1 MLFSLSWT
9 LNEGGGSCDNPL
21 WDDVEIKLLA
31 LRNRYGTITLDIHDN
46 DTGPQMLQIRAEAG
60 NYLVM
65 LGEIVND
72 DYEVRAYYNK
82 KSTDEMVY
90 ILGDYWPNNQ
100 IITDFSF
107 VTQVISEFFHTGNV
121 QKKLLS

>member
-9 LNEGGGSCDNPL
+9 LNGVGGNCDNPL
-21 WDDVEIKLLA
+21 WSDVEIKVWA
-31 LRNRYGTITLDIHDN
+31 LRNEYGTITLDIHDN

-72 DYEVRAYYNK
+72 DYEVRTYYNK
-82 KSTDEMVY
+82 KSTTEMVC

-107 VTQVISEFFHTGNV
+107 VTLVVSEFFHTGNV